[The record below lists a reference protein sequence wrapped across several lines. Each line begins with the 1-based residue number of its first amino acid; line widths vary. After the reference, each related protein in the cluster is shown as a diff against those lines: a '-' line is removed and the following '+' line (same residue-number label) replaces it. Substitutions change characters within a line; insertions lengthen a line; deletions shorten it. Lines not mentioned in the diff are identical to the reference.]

1 MPQRTKEKKY
11 SSNLPLYLDDHL
23 RDLLKQRAFEE
34 GLSQN
39 KLVAKALTLY
49 LTKDIEDESLL
60 IAKMTETQRQIEFLQ
75 KKIDLAQKKDV
86 QWEIFL
92 LAFQPELPSDTAA
105 RDLKIKRANQRYNQ
119 FLTQFRNRS
128 RQIPSMLETVL
139 GDMAEQPVR
148 PPNKDRP

>member
-1 MPQRTKEKKY
+1 MPQHAKERKY
-11 SSNLPLYLDDHL
+11 KSRLTLDVSDHL
-23 RDLLKQRAFEE
+23 RDLLKQRAFDE

-60 IAKMTETQRQIEFLQ
+60 IAKMTETQRQLEFLQ

-92 LAFQPELPSDTAA
+92 LAFQPELPSDPAA
-105 RDLKIKRANQRYNQ
+105 RDLKIKRANQRYAQ
-119 FLTQFRNRS
+119 FLTQFRARS
-128 RQIPSMLETVL
+128 RQLPSALETLL
-139 GDMAEQPVR
+139 GDLAEQPAG
-148 PPNKDRP
+148 PPNKENP